1 MRDERERVAA
11 YAGSERGLTKES
23 MLASIRTSKGGSLFT
38 GKVVEIDEDPTGQ
51 D

>member
-23 MLASIRTSKGGSLFT
+23 MLASIRTSNGSLVT

>member
-1 MRDERERVAA
+1 MRNERERVAA

-23 MLASIRTSKGGSLFT
+23 MLASIRTSNRSLFT